1 MPTYDYQCRKCGHRF
16 ELFHSIKDDTPKKC
30 PRCRGR
36 CDRVPAAGAGILFKG
51 SGFYITDYRSREYR
65 EQAKHEKGGGAPA
78 SDASS
83 ASATGGGG
91 GTDAARPASASPST
105 PADSKAGSSTP
116 PASGATKR
124 GKRRPRAG
132 D

>member
-16 ELFHSIKDDTPKKC
+16 ELFHSIKDDKPKRC

-65 EQAKHEKGGGAPA
+65 ERAKREKGTGSAGPGGASGGA
-78 SDASS
+78 SGEA
-83 ASATGGGG
+83 
-91 GTDAARPASASPST
+91 
-105 PADSKAGSSTP
+105 KAGDSSR
-116 PASGATKR
+116 PASGASGGGSETPAPGTPSGSAGISR
-124 GKRRPRAG
+124 GKRKRTG
-132 D
+132 GQD